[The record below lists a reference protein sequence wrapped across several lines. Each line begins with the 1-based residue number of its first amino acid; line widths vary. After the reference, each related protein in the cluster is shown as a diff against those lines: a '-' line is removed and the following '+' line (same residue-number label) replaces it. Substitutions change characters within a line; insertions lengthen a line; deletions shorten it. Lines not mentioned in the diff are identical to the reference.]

1 MDNEQMI
8 KPMMNNTATTEQAAL
23 RLASAAIEKGFELQ
37 AIHQYHDE
45 TGNCL
50 HARIRLKHPA
60 TGEKWIRPIHQQE
73 NEYVFG
79 EPSYPDGKPLYNLHA
94 LHTDQLSPPFVLEGE
109 MCVDALQSKNILAT
123 TSGSADSASGA
134 NWQALAGR
142 NVILWPD
149 NDVAG
154 QRYKHDVAKI
164 LLGLGCSLRIVDIAA
179 LNLPP
184 KGDVV
189 DWLQAHPHATREDIL
204 VNLPLIPYTA
214 PTTASAQ
221 QKTMPLN
228 RTWPEPMPIQ
238 AALPPVPAFDADT
251 LLPEVLRGW
260 IMDEADRMP
269 CAPDFIAAAVLV
281 TLGTTIG
288 ARCAIQ
294 PKSRDSWQVIP
305 NLWGGMVGLP
315 SAKKSPAAAAA
326 LMPLERLCQ
335 QALETYE
342 AENAAFETQK
352 MVYEA
357 QDDAL
362 AARIKS
368 TAKSNKSNNSIP
380 LESIAQELLEHRQQ
394 APQAPTPRRYKT
406 NDSTVEKLGEL
417 LRDNPAGLMVMRD
430 ELVGLIASWGKEGR
444 EGERAF
450 YLEAWNGNAS
460 FATDRIARGS
470 ILIPNLCLSV
480 FGGIQP
486 DVLTRYLEQASNAL
500 TNDGMLQRFQLL
512 VYPDQRQWEW
522 RDCKPSKPARDAAF
536 AVFDALANFV
546 PEQLGATPANETA
559 KFPYFHFDEAAQ
571 EIFRQW
577 SNDLHCQR
585 LPYEEQPMIAQHLT
599 KFDKLFPAL
608 ALIFH
613 LVDCVTN
620 GAMGAVTE
628 QAALRAA
635 AWCEYLEA
643 HARRCYG
650 LLADDGLR
658 AAQAL
663 ADKVKQGKLAD
674 HFTARDVRRNQWRYL
689 TSEEAV
695 QAALDWL
702 EDEHWLIGEQIGGN
716 GGGRRTTRYAI
727 NPKAIKAAKN
737 DEYRAD
743 SHRMAA

>member
-1 MDNEQMI
+1 MGTMQIMDNLHI
-8 KPMMNNTATTEQAAL
+8 AEQAAL
-23 RLASAAIEKGFELQ
+23 GLVHEELANGFEFL
-37 AIHQYHDE
+37 AFHHYHDE
-45 TGNCL
+45 TGKHL
-50 HARIRLKHPA
+50 HSRIRLKHPT
-60 TGEKWIRPIHQQE
+60 TGKKWIRPFSLQA
-73 NEYVFG
+73 NGYAFG
-79 EPSYPDGKPLYNLHA
+79 EPSYPSGKPLYNLHA
-94 LHTDQLSPPFVLEGE
+94 LHIDPSACVFVVEGE
-109 MCVDALQSKNILAT
+109 ACVEVLQNKNLLAT
-123 TSGSADSASGA
+123 TSGSADSAASA

-142 NVILWPD
+142 DVIVWPD
-149 NDVAG
+149 NDARGLHYLQEVT
-154 QRYKHDVAKI
+154 KI
-164 LLGLGCSLRIVDIAA
+164 LQGLGCALRVVDIAA
-179 LNLPP
+179 LNLPE

-189 DWLQAHPHATREDIL
+189 DWLQSHPHASSKDIL
-204 VNLPLIPYTA
+204 ALPSKPYIA
-214 PTTASAQ
+214 PVKVSAQ
-221 QKTMPLN
+221 ATALPRH
-228 RTWPEPMPIQ
+228 RTWAEPMPIQ

-251 LLPEVLRGW
+251 LLPEALRAW
-260 IMDEADRMP
+260 VMDEADRMP

-281 TLGTTIG
+281 SLGTTIG

-326 LMPLERLCQ
+326 LTPIERLCQ
-335 QALETYE
+335 QALEAYE
-342 AENAAFETQK
+342 AENAAFEAQK

-368 TAKSNKSNNSIP
+368 TAKSNKSNNSAP
-380 LESIAQELLEHRQQ
+380 LESIAKELLEHRQQ
-394 APQAPTPRRYKT
+394 APQAPTARRYKT

-430 ELVGLIASWGKEGR
+430 ELVGLIASWSKEGR

-500 TNDGMLQRFQLL
+500 ANDGMLQRFQLL
-512 VYPDQRQWEW
+512 VYPDQREWEW
-522 RDCKPSKPARDAAF
+522 RDHTPSKPARDAAF
-536 AVFDALANFV
+536 AVFDALAHFV
-546 PEQLGATPANETA
+546 PENWGATPADEMA

-577 SNDLHCQR
+577 SHDLHCQR
-585 LPYEEQPMIAQHLT
+585 LPQEEQPMIAQHLT

-613 LVDCVTN
+613 LVDCVANEAT
-620 GAMGAVTE
+620 AVAGAVTE

-663 ADKVKQGKLAD
+663 ADKIKQGKLAD
-674 HFTARDVRRNQWRYL
+674 YFTARDVRRNQWRYL

-702 EDEHWLIGEQIGGN
+702 EDEHWLIGEQVGGIGAGS
-716 GGGRRTTRYAI
+716 GRRTTRYLI
-727 NPKAIKAAKN
+727 NPQALKAAKN
-737 DEYRAD
+737 DDY
-743 SHRMAA
+743 SHRIAA